1 MQKKYDVTALGEI
14 LIDFTAAGKNADG
27 KNIYEENP
35 GGAPANCAA
44 AVAKLGGF
52 RASLA
57 KPSCSVW
64 STGINSIPDSVSVKI
79 SFRRSCC
86 F

>member
-44 AVAKLGGF
+44 AVAKLGG
-52 RASLA
+52 ASSFIGMTKNSLTICC
-57 KPSCSVW
+57 PSPLDTDPW
-64 STGINSIPDSVSVKI
+64 KI
-79 SFRRSCC
+79 YQAVP
-86 F
+86 